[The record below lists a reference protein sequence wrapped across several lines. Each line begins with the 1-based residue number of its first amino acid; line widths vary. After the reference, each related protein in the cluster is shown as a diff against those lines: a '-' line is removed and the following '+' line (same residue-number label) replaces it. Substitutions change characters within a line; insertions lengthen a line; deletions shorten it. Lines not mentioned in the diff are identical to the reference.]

1 MEDFQDVL
9 SFMRGKV
16 LLEMSFS
23 PFKDDLARKKLCNE
37 HIRVIYFLI
46 IYVYVFTYISICLP
60 RPHTPSF
67 IILFSKLLAVTL
79 LSRTSFTVKKRLQI
93 IVSIDSKKVGLTN
106 CTCPTRRFRL
116 EKAPS

>member
-46 IYVYVFTYISICLP
+46 IYVMYLPIFRFVFRDHTHRRLLFSFPSCLP
-60 RPHTPSF
+60 S
-67 IILFSKLLAVTL
+67 L
-79 LSRTSFTVKKRLQI
+79 
-93 IVSIDSKKVGLTN
+93 
-106 CTCPTRRFRL
+106 C
-116 EKAPS
+116 